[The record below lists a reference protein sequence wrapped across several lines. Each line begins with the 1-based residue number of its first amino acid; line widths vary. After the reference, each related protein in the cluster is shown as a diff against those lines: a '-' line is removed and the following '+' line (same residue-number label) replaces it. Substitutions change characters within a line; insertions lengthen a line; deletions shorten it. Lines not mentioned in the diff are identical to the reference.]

1 MNSGGI
7 RLALNDAAA
16 VNWAEFHPVAALC
29 CLPAI
34 AILLGAGLILG
45 WPQAALAA
53 TSGALIAGFGFFQ
66 QVSNRRGSVMLLVVT
81 GMSLSAAIGTLVN
94 VSWTLETACIA
105 LWGFA
110 MGLATL
116 VSLPLSW
123 VVMQCAIALIVSA
136 AIPAGLGD
144 AIYRALLIGAG
155 GLLQTILM
163 EIVVF
168 CFPRLEQVVNRP
180 GAEVGALRTR
190 LLLDAVR
197 EAFAWHAAGL
207 RFPCI
212 LAFASALGNVL
223 YRVAAIPD
231 GWWVPMTMLL
241 VMRPAVRETG
251 SRTIGRIGGTIVGAC
266 AVTLLLA
273 VMRPSHMV
281 MAAMIVVTVWG
292 CFASQR
298 VNYALLTVCV
308 TGYVALLFAY
318 AGLPEPDVALY
329 RLVATVLGG
338 VLAVVIHRCL
348 LWLWYRWM
356 GPDQNG
362 DSGPLVIAATSA
374 RQTNE
379 PSAAAQKPSM

>member
-7 RLALNDAAA
+7 RLALSDAAA
-16 VNWAEFHPVAALC
+16 VNWEEFHPIAALC

-34 AILLGAGLILG
+34 AILLSAGLVLG

-66 QVSNRRGSVMLLVVT
+66 QVSNRRGSMMLLVVA
-81 GMSLSAAIGTLVN
+81 GMSVSAAIGTLVN
-94 VSWTLETACIA
+94 VSWPLETACVA

-116 VSLPLSW
+116 VSMPLSW

-136 AIPAGLGD
+136 AIPAGWAD

-155 GLLQTILM
+155 GILQTVLM
-163 EIVVF
+163 EVVVI
-168 CFPRLEQVVNRP
+168 CFPRLEEVVNRP

-190 LLLDAVR
+190 MLLDSVR
-197 EAFAWHAAGL
+197 QAFAWHAAGL

-212 LAFASALGNVL
+212 LAFASALGNLL
-223 YRVAAIPD
+223 YHIVAIPD

-241 VMRPAVRETG
+241 VMRPVVRETS
-251 SRTIGRIGGTIVGAC
+251 SRTVGRIGGTIVGAC

-273 VMRPSHMV
+273 VMRPSHAM
-281 MAAMIVVTVWG
+281 MAVMIVATVWG

-338 VLAVVIHRCL
+338 VLAITIHRSL
-348 LWLWYRWM
+348 LWLWYRWL

-374 RQTNE
+374 RQTAD
-379 PSAAAQKPSM
+379 PSAAAKKPSM